1 MLLYCLGLALQCAAL
16 VRRRLAGSPAG
27 AFRIPGGAAGLT
39 LLLLVTVVV
48 GLLAMV
54 AGVTLGRAA

>member
-1 MLLYCLGLALQCAAL
+1 MTAAQTI
-16 VRRRLAGSPAG
+16 AEWT
-27 AFRIPGGAAGLT
+27 AGLTVGQIPEDVVEHAEAGRLFVAT